1 MKKRGLF
8 GGIVLAAL
16 WAAFQVIAFSLPHTP
31 GPAYWLGYA
40 FTTLAILS
48 QAVIAFWA
56 FRDASRPEKLFYG
69 LPIFR
74 MGCLYLT
81 VQTAFGLICLFAP
94 SLHAWAAGAVSFLIL
109 VVYVIL
115 LAAAMKSRELV
126 EKESESVYDR
136 TRFIKTLACD
146 AEALV
151 SKAQDE
157 EIRAAAKKV
166 YEAVRYSDPLST
178 PTLAPIEEKLS
189 AAFSALSKASGEN
202 NAAAFS
208 AAAREFLQ
216 VLQERNTQC
225 RQLK

>member
-1 MKKRGLF
+1 M
-8 GGIVLAAL
+8 
-16 WAAFQVIAFSLPHTP
+16 
-31 GPAYWLGYA
+31 
-40 FTTLAILS
+40 
-48 QAVIAFWA
+48 
-56 FRDASRPEKLFYG
+56 
-69 LPIFR
+69 
-74 MGCLYLT
+74 
-81 VQTAFGLICLFAP
+81 
-94 SLHAWAAGAVSFLIL
+94 
-109 VVYVIL
+109 
-115 LAAAMKSRELV
+115 
-126 EKESESVYDR
+126 YDR